1 MRESAEGTE
10 ELLAR
15 RERAREREEQAQVK
29 QHERGRQT
37 ARERIDALLD
47 AGSFTEVDRY
57 RREPI
62 GPSPAPRPEGDAVVT
77 GYGTIEGRPVAIYA
91 QDFTVLGGSVS
102 LTVGQKVAK
111 VMDLAAKSGMPIVGI
126 NDSGGARIQGGLVAL
141 TGYGEIF
148 RRNVLLSG
156 VVPQL
161 SLMMGPCAGGAAYSP
176 AMTDFVL
183 MVRQSSYMFVTGPEV
198 IRAVTGERVDAET
211 LGGADT
217 HATRSG
223 VAHLA
228 ADSEQ
233 ECIEDARALL
243 SFLPSHYRQL
253 PPDAPPGEAPPHHRQ
268 VGRIIPDDPSRS
280 YDMRKIIRAI
290 VDDEDFLEIQPE
302 WATTMICGFA
312 RLDGMAVGIYGNQ
325 PMVRAGVID
334 IEASEKAARFIR
346 TCNAYNVPLVCFA
359 DVPGYLP
366 GVEQEWGG
374 IIRHGAKLIFAWT
387 EATVPKLTINTRK
400 AYGGAYG
407 VMGAKQLLGDINLAW
422 PQAELAV
429 MGAEGAVSVLGRKE
443 LKEAADPEAK
453 RAELL
458 ERYRR
463 ELLTPYPAAERG
475 YVDDVID
482 PADTRDKLIASLH
495 MLRPKHMDIIDRK
508 HSNIPL

>member
-1 MRESAEGTE
+1 MSGTAEGTDQ
-10 ELLAR
+10 LLAR
-15 RERAREREEQAQVK
+15 RAAAQEREEQARAK
-29 QHERGRQT
+29 QHERGRGT
-37 ARERIDALLD
+37 ARERIDKLLD
-47 AGSFTEVDRY
+47 DGSFTEVDRY
-57 RREPI
+57 RREPV
-62 GPSPAPRPEGDAVVT
+62 GPTPGPRPEGDAVVT
-77 GYGTIEGRPVAIYA
+77 GHGTIDGRPVAVYA

-111 VMDLAAKSGMPIVGI
+111 VMDIAAKGGMPIIGM

-148 RRNVLLSG
+148 RRNVGLSG

-198 IRAVTGERVDAET
+198 IRAVTGERVDPET

-228 ADSEQ
+228 TDSEA
-233 ECIEDARALL
+233 ECIEDAQALL
-243 SFLPSHYRQL
+243 SYLPSNHLQL
-253 PPDAPPGEAPPHHRQ
+253 PPDVAPGEAPEGHRDI
-268 VGRIIPDDPSRS
+268 GRIVPDDPSRS
-280 YDMRKIIRAI
+280 YDMRDVITKV
-290 VDDEDFLEIQPE
+290 VDDGEFLEIQPE

-312 RLDGMAVGIYGNQ
+312 RLGGMSVGIYGNQ
-325 PMVRAGVID
+325 PKIRAGVID
-334 IEASEKAARFIR
+334 IDASEKASRFIR
-346 TCNAYNVPLVCFA
+346 TCDAFNVPIICFA

-366 GVEQEWGG
+366 GVDQEWGG

-387 EATVPKLTINTRK
+387 EATVPKLTVNTRK

-407 VMGAKQLLGDINLAW
+407 VMGAKQLDADANFAW

-429 MGAEGAVSVLGRKE
+429 MGAEGAVSVLWRKE
-443 LKEAADPEAK
+443 LKEAEDPDAK

-458 ERYRR
+458 ALYRR
-463 ELLTPYPAAERG
+463 EFLQPYPAAERG

-482 PADTRDKLIASLH
+482 PAETRDKLIVALQR
-495 MLRPKHMDIIDRK
+495 LRTKYIERVDRK
-508 HSNIPL
+508 FSNITL

>member
-1 MRESAEGTE
+1 MSESAEGTE
-10 ELLAR
+10 QLLALR
-15 RERAREREEQAQVK
+15 DQAREREEEARAK

-37 ARERIDALLD
+37 ARERIDKLLD
-47 AGSFTEVDRY
+47 PGSFTEVDRY
-57 RREPI
+57 RREAI
-62 GPSPAPRPEGDAVVT
+62 GPNPGPRPVGDAVVV
-77 GYGTIEGRPVAIYA
+77 GHGTVDGRPIAVYA

-111 VMDLAAKSGMPIVGI
+111 VMDIAAKSGMPIVGL
-126 NDSGGARIQGGLVAL
+126 NDSGGARIQGGLVAI

-148 RRNVLLSG
+148 VRNVMLSG
-156 VVPQL
+156 VVPQI

-198 IRAVTGERVDAET
+198 IRAVTGERVDPET

-228 ADSEQ
+228 ADSED
-233 ECIEDARALL
+233 EIVEDAQTLL
-243 SFLPSHYRQL
+243 SYLPSNYREL
-253 PPDAPPGEAPPHHRQ
+253 PPDQPAGAAPEGHRD
-268 VGRIIPDDPSRS
+268 VGRIIPDDPNRG
-280 YDMRKIIRAI
+280 YDMRKIMRGI
-290 VDDEDFLEIQPE
+290 VDDGEFLEIQPD

-312 RLDGMAVGIYGNQ
+312 RLGGMSVGLYGNQ

-334 IEASEKAARFIR
+334 IDASEKASRFIR
-346 TCNAYNVPLVCFA
+346 TCNAFNVPIVCFA

-374 IIRHGAKLIFAWT
+374 IIRHGAKLIFAFT
-387 EATVPKLTINTRK
+387 EATVPKLTVNTRK

-407 VMGAKQLLGDINLAW
+407 VMGAKGLLADVNLAW

-429 MGAEGAVSVLGRKE
+429 MGAEGAVSVLGRRE

-453 RAELL
+453 REELL
-458 ERYRR
+458 ARYRR

-495 MLRPKHMDIIDRK
+495 MLRSKHQSTVDRK